1 MFQRKWFVKHR
12 QTYLNGNSIQTI
24 LMHTIIPNKRF
35 QSKNYII
42 ISCRILGECP
52 NTYAYTKALGEA
64 VVVEAMKDI
73 PVVIFRP
80 SIVVP
85 TWREPISGWTDNING
100 PVGLLIGAG
109 KGVIRSMYCN
119 STGYGD
125 YLPVDFGV
133 SAICVGTWNFIG
145 RK

>member
-1 MFQRKWFVKHR
+1 MKVSFYQFFF
-12 QTYLNGNSIQTI
+12 Y
-24 LMHTIIPNKRF
+24 F
-35 QSKNYII
+35 
-42 ISCRILGECP
+42 RILGSCP

-64 VVVEAMKDI
+64 LVIEAMKDI
-73 PVVIFRP
+73 PAVVFRP

-109 KGVIRSMYCN
+109 KGVIRSMYCDA
-119 STGYGD
+119 SGYGD

-133 SAICVGTWNFIG
+133 SAICVCTWNYVG
-145 RK
+145 QK